1 MLHYNLKKS
10 YKNYFSRIHI
20 LYKIKK
26 IMKAIIDHYIISIDK
41 IEREISKEIKK
52 EKIIRD
58 EINKLNEDFVFEEI
72 YHVCELL

>member
-1 MLHYNLKKS
+1 
-10 YKNYFSRIHI
+10 
-20 LYKIKK
+20 
-26 IMKAIIDHYIISIDK
+26 MKAIIDHYIISIDK